1 MPRPRVSSEGKG
13 PTASQGESGATTA
26 DPMSELLTMTTI
38 LWDFRVEYPGTWLQR
53 LSPADFST
61 TELARRC
68 SCGMD
73 TLVGD
78 VECALAANKD
88 L

>member
-1 MPRPRVSSEGKG
+1 MRRRL
-13 PTASQGESGATTA
+13 PTVNIVGF
-26 DPMSELLTMTTI
+26 P
-38 LWDFRVEYPGTWLQR
+38 FEYPGTRLQR
-53 LSPADFST
+53 LSPADVST
-61 TELARRC
+61 AELTRRC

-73 TLVGD
+73 TLLVDD